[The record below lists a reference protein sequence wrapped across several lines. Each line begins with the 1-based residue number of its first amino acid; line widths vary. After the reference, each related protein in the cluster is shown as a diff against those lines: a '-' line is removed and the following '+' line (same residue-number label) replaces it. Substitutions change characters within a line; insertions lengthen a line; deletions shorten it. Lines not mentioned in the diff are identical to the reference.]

1 MSDYSSATQVQ
12 RAVIGILVSKDSLLL
27 AAIVLFAATIAA
39 LRAFGLCWTFCSL
52 WRCVLRHTAVH
63 TGLLLVFCRKVGAR
77 EFLSLFYRRAALEE
91 EPEIMFVLMSLFE
104 NGIAFA
110 PNRDAIKIEV
120 RYAES
125 YK

>member
-1 MSDYSSATQVQ
+1 M
-12 RAVIGILVSKDSLLL
+12 RASFSLS
-27 AAIVLFAATIAA
+27 FDA
-39 LRAFGLCWTFCSL
+39 LRL
-52 WRCVLRHTAVH
+52 
-63 TGLLLVFCRKVGAR
+63 KI
-77 EFLSLFYRRAALEE
+77 EE